1 MKKFIAE
8 LIGTFAL
15 VLFGCG
21 SAVFGQLFV
30 GADSLTTMGNPITIT
45 AIGMCFGL
53 AVLIMAYTIGPISGC
68 NFTPAF
74 GLGFFWNGGLNLNG
88 LFPYWVAQILG
99 GFLGYIAMVLFLLP

>member
-1 MKKFIAE
+1 MRKFIAE

-21 SAVFGQLFV
+21 SAVFGQIFV

-68 NFTPAF
+68 HVNPA
-74 GLGFFWNGGLNLNG
+74 
-88 LFPYWVAQILG
+88 V
-99 GFLGYIAMVLFLLP
+99 VLEYS